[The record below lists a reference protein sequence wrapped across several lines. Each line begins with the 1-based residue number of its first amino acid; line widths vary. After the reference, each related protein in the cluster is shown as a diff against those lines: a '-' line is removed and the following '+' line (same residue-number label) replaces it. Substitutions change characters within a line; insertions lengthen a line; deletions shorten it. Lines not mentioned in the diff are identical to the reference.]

1 MTKVTLLFS
10 AACPNWRDVDRQL
23 RELADELGFVL
34 AHHEITGPREAEREE
49 FVGSPTV
56 LIDDRH
62 PFPSDGPSGW
72 TCRRYATDH
81 GPQGA
86 PPTDALRDALQ
97 RATAGG

>member
-1 MTKVTLLFS
+1 MTKVTLLFF
-10 AACPNWRDVDRQL
+10 ADCPNWRAVDRQL
-23 RELADELGFVL
+23 RELADELGFELV
-34 AHHEITGPREAEREE
+34 HHKIAGPEEAEREE
-49 FVGSPTV
+49 FAGSPTV
-56 LIDDRH
+56 LIDDRD

-86 PPTDALRDALQ
+86 PPADGLRAALR